1 MTQLQVGVIQRFPR
15 GRSRELRAGQL
26 REQGLA
32 LEEQARDRELL
43 VLLAV
48 REEFLEVLAQ
58 RRLAQINANAEAA
71 FEDLLD
77 ITRDYYSGGRGQ
89 QQDVLRASV
98 ELARVQERAVR
109 ITGDE
114 ERARARLAALI
125 EDAAWQELNPDWP
138 ALAQPLQAMD
148 IKHGLLDHPRL
159 RVKAQEVLAADRGV
173 ELAAQAHRPEF
184 SLDLSYG
191 ARDGVNS
198 DGSDRADLLSIMRLM
213 DVPLFSGKRQDRL
226 SQASMEESS
235 AAMYQR
241 DDVYRRMRSE
251 VDLHS
256 RTLARQQDRL
266 ELFENSLLPEARYN
280 SEASFDAYQAALAD
294 LTNLVRARI
303 TEFDLQLDY
312 QRLLADLRKTQARL
326 LYLQGAS
333 S

>member
-1 MTQLQVGVIQRFPR
+1 ML
-15 GRSRELRAGQL
+15 
-26 REQGLA
+26 
-32 LEEQARDRELL
+32 
-43 VLLAV
+43 
-48 REEFLEVLAQ
+48 
-58 RRLAQINANAEAA
+58 
-71 FEDLLD
+71 
-77 ITRDYYSGGRGQ
+77 
-89 QQDVLRASV
+89 
-98 ELARVQERAVR
+98 
-109 ITGDE
+109 
-114 ERARARLAALI
+114 
-125 EDAAWQELNPDWP
+125 
-138 ALAQPLQAMD
+138 
-148 IKHGLLDHPRL
+148 
-159 RVKAQEVLAADRGV
+159 
-173 ELAAQAHRPEF
+173 
-184 SLDLSYG
+184 
-191 ARDGVNS
+191 
-198 DGSDRADLLSIMRLM
+198 LM

-235 AAMYQR
+235 AAVYQR